1 MEWKEKERIFVERM
15 DKKKLMH
22 KQKKL
27 CTMKE
32 KKIQRTKRNET
43 FFAQVTNQNLKFD
56 LKKKKIILSL
66 RRKNK
71 PFL

>member
-15 DKKKLMH
+15 DKNKLMH
-22 KQKKL
+22 KQKKIVHNER
-27 CTMKE
+27 KE
-32 KKIQRTKRNET
+32 NSKNKT

-56 LKKKKIILSL
+56 LKEKKIILSL